1 MQAGGSQVVEGDD
14 AVLVAAARDGDID
27 AFELLVRRH
36 QAAVYGLA
44 LRLLGSEADAQ
55 DAVQDGFVQ
64 AWRGLARFRGD
75 SAFATWMY
83 RIVTN
88 RCLNILAT
96 RRPAEPLSDD
106 HADARD
112 DPAEAAADRERMQA
126 VAAAVLR
133 LGPEQRA
140 ALVLREFQ
148 GLSYDDISDVL
159 GVSMA
164 AVKGR
169 IHRARL
175 LLVEELSAWR

>member
-1 MQAGGSQVVEGDD
+1 MQARDVRVAEVEDV
-14 AVLVAAARDGDID
+14 VLVAAARDGDSD

-36 QAAVYGLA
+36 QGAVYGLA
-44 LRLLGSEADAQ
+44 LRMLGSEADAQ
-55 DAVQDGFVQ
+55 DAAQDSFVQ
-64 AWRGLARFRGD
+64 AWEALAAFRGD
-75 SAFATWMY
+75 SAFATWLY

-88 RCLNILAT
+88 RCLNIIAK
-96 RRPAEPLSDD
+96 RRPTDELSDD
-106 HADARD
+106 HANVRD
-112 DPAEAAADRERMQA
+112 DPAEAAMGRERMHA

-148 GLSYDDISDVL
+148 DLSYDEIARIL
-159 GVSMA
+159 GVSLA

-175 LLVEELSAWR
+175 QLVEELGAWR

>member
-1 MQAGGSQVVEGDD
+1 MQAREVRVVDVED
-14 AVLVAAARDGDID
+14 AVLVAAARGGDSD

-44 LRLLGSEADAQ
+44 LRMLGSEADAQ
-55 DAVQDGFVQ
+55 DAAQDSFVQ
-64 AWRGLARFRGD
+64 AWKALVGLRGD
-75 SAFATWMY
+75 SAFATWLY

-88 RCLNILAT
+88 RCLNILAK
-96 RRPAEPLSDD
+96 RRPTDVLSDD
-106 HADARD
+106 HASARD
-112 DPAEAAADRERMQA
+112 DPAEAAMGRERMHA

-133 LGPEQRA
+133 LGPDQRA

-148 GLSYDDISDVL
+148 GLSYDEVAEVL
-159 GVSMA
+159 GVSVA

-175 LLVEELSAWR
+175 LLMEELGAWR